1 MMRRKGFT
9 LIEMLVV
16 MAIMATLLAIAA
28 PRYFESME
36 RAKDAALKA
45 DLRVLREAID
55 KFHAD
60 TGAWP
65 KRLDDLTVNRYVRDI
80 PVDPVTDLATT
91 WLPQPNPDA
100 VTPGIY
106 DVRSGAA
113 GLARDGTAYSS
124 W

>member
-1 MMRRKGFT
+1 MRSKGFT

-28 PRYFESME
+28 PRYFEAME
-36 RAKDAALKA
+36 RARDTALRT
-45 DLRVLREAID
+45 DLRLMREAID

-65 KRLDDLTVNRYVRDI
+65 RQLDDLAVNRYLRDV
-80 PVDPVTDLATT
+80 PADPVTGLATT
-91 WLPQPNPDA
+91 WVPQPHPDR

-113 GLARDGTAYSS
+113 GTARDGTAYSS

>member
-1 MMRRKGFT
+1 MRTKAFT

-28 PRYFESME
+28 PRYFDSMA
-36 RAKDAALKA
+36 RAKDAALHA
-45 DLRVLREAID
+45 DLRVIREAID

-65 KRLDDLTVNRYVRDI
+65 KQLDQLTVNRYLRDI
-80 PVDPVTDLATT
+80 PVDPVTGLATT
-91 WLPQPNPDA
+91 WLLQPHPDG

-106 DVRSGAA
+106 DVRSGAV
-113 GLARDGTAYSS
+113 GLGRDGTDYSS